1 MKRQYMK
8 PAMQVVKIRQT
19 QMLCGSPGTNDE
31 VSTNPSYAR
40 QHGGRDDEWDD
51 DWDEDWDEE

>member
-8 PAMQVVKIRQT
+8 PAMQLVKIRQT

-31 VSTNPSYAR
+31 VSTNASYAR
-40 QHGGRDDEWDD
+40 QLGRRGGWFDEDDE
-51 DWDEDWDEE
+51 